1 MASTDSS
8 IKGNLLHRIKSQ
20 KQYKKITDSK
30 EYKDADYVTKNKML
44 REGGSKLPER
54 YGSTFKKGGTAK
66 LKGGGMS
73 QRGLGKAFKKGG
85 RA

>member
-1 MASTDSS
+1 
-8 IKGNLLHRIKSQ
+8 
-20 KQYKKITDSK
+20 
-30 EYKDADYVTKNKML
+30 ML